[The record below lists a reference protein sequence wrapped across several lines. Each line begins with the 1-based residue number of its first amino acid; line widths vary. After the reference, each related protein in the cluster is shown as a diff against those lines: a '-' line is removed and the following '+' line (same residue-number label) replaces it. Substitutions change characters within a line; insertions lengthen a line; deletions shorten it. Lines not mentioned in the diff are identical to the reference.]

1 MTAVETVSCSKI
13 VVAINY
19 RSPYSIGGV
28 STCLKSNIVIVRARW
43 NHRPWGTREVVV
55 VKLGY
60 HHRFKGIQ
68 SRGYELNFVRK
79 GLKSQGLG
87 IPLSIQPRE
96 RPTSTCPRKEDSR

>member
-28 STCLKSNIVIVRARW
+28 STCLESNIVVVRARR

-79 GLKSQGLG
+79 GFEISRAWHTAIHPTQGTSD
-87 IPLSIQPRE
+87 INLSTE
-96 RPTSTCPRKEDSR
+96 RR